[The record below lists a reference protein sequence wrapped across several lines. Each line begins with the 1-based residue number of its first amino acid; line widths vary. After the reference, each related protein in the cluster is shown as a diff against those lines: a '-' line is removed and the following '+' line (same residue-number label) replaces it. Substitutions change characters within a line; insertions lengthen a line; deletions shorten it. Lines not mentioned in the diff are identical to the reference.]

1 MNKLNINNEKYTSIG
16 SRISW
21 TVALDVG
28 QRRIDGGLPAGDREN
43 ISNDD
48 RHETPRHLQTIFLS
62 QMIDKGQNILRPF
75 PFVVNKQFR
84 GPLEKEEELLI
95 VFE

>member
-1 MNKLNINNEKYTSIG
+1 MNTNNEKYTSVMSQICWFIA
-16 SRISW
+16 S
-21 TVALDVG
+21 DVG

-75 PFVVNKQFR
+75 PFVVDKQFR